1 MGDEAEERKERKGV
15 KRSKERED
23 ETRVGQHILPIARTL
38 SRDVSRRCVYPHTSL
53 QARPSVTG
61 VYPHINTPL

>member
-38 SRDVSRRCVYPHTSL
+38 SRDVSRRCVYPHT
-53 QARPSVTG
+53 
-61 VYPHINTPL
+61 PL